1 MTRCFHCRNAERED
15 DLHHLVG
22 RYEVR
27 DPDTGQMTRGYIC
40 EDHVSMLLD
49 DGYTVR
55 EIGKNA

>member
-15 DLHHLVG
+15 DLHQLIDK
-22 RYEVR
+22 YEIR

-49 DGYTVR
+49 DGFTVK
-55 EIGKNA
+55 EI